1 MKARIEQLEEE
12 LEGALQRSHNMNN
25 SLLKSNSKSK
35 QLSSNSL
42 MITFSFLN
50 TLYNFILFRN

>member
-35 QLSSNSL
+35 QLSNNKRAISMPSNKRIMS
-42 MITFSFLN
+42 
-50 TLYNFILFRN
+50 

>member
-25 SLLKSNSKSK
+25 SLLKSNSKNNKRAISMP
-35 QLSSNSL
+35 SNKRIMS
-42 MITFSFLN
+42 
-50 TLYNFILFRN
+50 